1 MRVPLLGML
10 LHIGVWQN
18 SKEHKNPKGGVSFW
32 HTLVFFQKPRPNRK
46 AWFWWCFLP
55 LICKD
60 IISCFL
66 LIFPEC
72 NKNGS
77 IDLIRGGCCKVMN
90 DI

>member
-1 MRVPLLGML
+1 MRVPL
-10 LHIGVWQN
+10 
-18 SKEHKNPKGGVSFW
+18 GGYYYILASGKTQKSIKIPRSVSFW
-32 HTLVFFQKPRPNRK
+32 HTLVSFQKLRPNRK
-46 AWFWWCFLP
+46 ARFWWCFLP

-66 LIFPEC
+66 LIFPKC